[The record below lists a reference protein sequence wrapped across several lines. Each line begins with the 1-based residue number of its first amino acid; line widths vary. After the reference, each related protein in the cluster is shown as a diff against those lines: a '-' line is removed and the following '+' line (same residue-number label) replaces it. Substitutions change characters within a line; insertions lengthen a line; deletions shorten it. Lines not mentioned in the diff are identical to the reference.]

1 MRRPLT
7 TALHGLMRLA
17 PAHRHAHREP
27 GGMGMSGDWY
37 DRLSGRLLGG
47 LYRRA
52 ASETS
57 AVPAGGA
64 VLDIG
69 TGPGHLLLAAART
82 RPDLALHGLDIAPSM
97 VHRARH
103 KAAVQ
108 GLEDRVTV
116 HLGDAAHLPLEDRT
130 MDLVVTTLSLHHW
143 DDVPGAVGEVARVL
157 RPGGRFVVYDF
168 RSVAAALPTGAV
180 ATAPQFAGTAVEHEP
195 VRAFAWLPFRPFA
208 RLAVRLPAD

>member
-7 TALHGLMRLA
+7 TALHGLLRLA

-27 GGMGMSGDWY
+27 GGMGMSSVWY

-52 ASETS
+52 AAETAS
-57 AVPAGGA
+57 LPRGGT

-69 TGPGHLLLAAART
+69 TGPGHLLLAAARR
-82 RPDLALHGLDIAPSM
+82 RPDLRLHGLDIAPSM
-97 VHRARH
+97 VDRARH
-103 KAAVQ
+103 KAAAQ
-108 GLEDRVTV
+108 GLDDRVTV

-130 MDLVVTTLSLHHW
+130 MDLVVTTLSMHHW
-143 DDVPGAVGEVARVL
+143 ADVPGAVGEVARVL

-168 RSVAAALPTGAV
+168 RSVADVRPTGAV
-180 ATAPQFAGTAVEHEP
+180 ATDPRFAGAVVEHDP